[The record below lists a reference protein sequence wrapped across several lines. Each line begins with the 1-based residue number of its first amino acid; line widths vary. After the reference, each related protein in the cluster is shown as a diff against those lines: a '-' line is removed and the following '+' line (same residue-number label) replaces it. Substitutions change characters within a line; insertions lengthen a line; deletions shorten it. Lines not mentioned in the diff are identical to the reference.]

1 MLLSVG
7 EAISVSLSKEIFL
20 FLENNET
27 TFLTFFSVK
36 KEAKKHPP

>member
-1 MLLSVG
+1 MLLSQQGFYFYFSFKRYFFV
-7 EAISVSLSKEIFL
+7 
-20 FLENNET
+20 LENNET